1 MGGGSASW
9 LQQIMHPNTDAL
21 RGLHHAAVEVEL
33 PDYHRLHGGDDNS
46 SPPDFFRGES
56 SKWGAIT
63 DLDRFFERVYQYYCD
78 KGFWCIVT
86 QWLVELLTLGFT
98 ISFSGFLLL
107 FVNWPGLLN
116 AKCGIDAIDEGN
128 THNCDLAK
136 EALHKHP
143 LTPFTFLKGI
153 ICIYLILFSM
163 YWIFCFVRFFTQL
176 QETLEVGGFCHNRYR
191 HQMFCY
197 MCFRTV
203 IIVPLGRVVRIRFYS
218 GFCPLAKIHAA

>member
-1 MGGGSASW
+1 MLTPTYIGMQLPMQLW
-9 LQQIMHPNTDAL
+9 FVTRKVVNPQ
-21 RGLHHAAVEVEL
+21 VEVEL

-163 YWIFCFVRFFTQL
+163 YWVFCFVRFFTQL
-176 QETLEVGGFCHNRYR
+176 RDTLEVRDFCHNR
-191 HQMFCY
+191 
-197 MCFRTV
+197 
-203 IIVPLGRVVRIRFYS
+203 
-218 GFCPLAKIHAA
+218 